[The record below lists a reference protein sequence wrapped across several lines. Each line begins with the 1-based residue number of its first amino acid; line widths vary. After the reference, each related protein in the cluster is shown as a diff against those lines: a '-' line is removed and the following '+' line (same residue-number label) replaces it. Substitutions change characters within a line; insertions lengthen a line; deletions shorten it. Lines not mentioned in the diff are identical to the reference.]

1 MFSFDLSTGES
12 MCWVQGECK
21 GIVDFFE
28 EQATTN
34 DCLQLCNST
43 LGCRWFTFYSPSSN
57 CLLYQTC
64 LSINE
69 SCGDCIS
76 GERRCIEEPSSSTA
90 SSASSSTI
98 TTPMP
103 AGNL

>member
-28 EQATTN
+28 EQATAN

-43 LGCRWFTFYSPSSN
+43 LGCRWFTFYSPSS
-57 CLLYQTC
+57 
-64 LSINE
+64 
-69 SCGDCIS
+69 
-76 GERRCIEEPSSSTA
+76 SSTA

>member
-1 MFSFDLSTGES
+1 LISGEAN
-12 MCWVQGECK
+12 CWIQGECL
-21 GIVDFFE
+21 GIVDFFD
-28 EQATTN
+28 EQPSAN

-43 LGCRWFTFYSPSSN
+43 FGCRWFTFHSPSSE

-64 LSINE
+64 PAIDE
-69 SCGDCIS
+69 TCEACIS
-76 GERRCIEEPSSSTA
+76 GERRCIEESSSSTA